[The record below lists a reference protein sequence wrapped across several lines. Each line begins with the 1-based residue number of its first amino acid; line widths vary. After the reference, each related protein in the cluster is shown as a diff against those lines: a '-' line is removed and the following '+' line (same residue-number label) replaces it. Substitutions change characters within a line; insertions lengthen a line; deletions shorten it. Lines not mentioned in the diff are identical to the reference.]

1 MDTKQITKQLM
12 EFNKTAFD
20 NTFHAMTIIQDQ
32 TENIIFRFLEKAQW
46 VPADGKNLMNE
57 WGKAYKKNREYF
69 KAYTDENY
77 KKITDYLIKT
87 ENESAQKAGK

>member
-57 WGKAYKKNREYF
+57 WEKPIRKTANISK
-69 KAYTDENY
+69 
-77 KKITDYLIKT
+77 LIPMKT
-87 ENESAQKAGK
+87 IKR